1 MRRPKRPARPS
12 LVVLAGPNGAGEST
26 LAPRLLKGA
35 LGVSEFVDAD
45 VIARGIS
52 AFDPERAAFAAGRA
66 MLARV
71 RALAEQ
77 RVSFGFETTLASRS
91 FAPWIA
97 RLEKAGYEV
106 HLLSLA
112 LPAAEVAV
120 RRVAERVRMGG
131 HSVPETTVR
140 RRYRA
145 GLQNFFRLYRV
156 LATSW
161 RVYENSGAV
170 APRLVAARRADVV
183 TRITDRRAWEALQ
196 AKAR

>member
-1 MRRPKRPARPS
+1 MRRGARPS
-12 LVVLAGPNGAGEST
+12 LVVLAGPNGAGKST

-52 AFDPERAAFAAGRA
+52 GFDPERAAFAAGRV

-97 RLEKAGYEV
+97 RLKRASYDV
-106 HLLSLA
+106 HLVFLS
-112 LPAAEVAV
+112 LPAADVAV

-131 HSVPETTVR
+131 HSVPEVTVR

-145 GLQNFFRLYRV
+145 GLRNFFRLYQT

-161 RVYENSGAV
+161 RVYDNSGAS
-170 APRLVAARRADVV
+170 APRLVAAGRGDVV
-183 TRITDRRAWEALQ
+183 TRVSDREAWERLQ
-196 AKAR
+196 ARTR

>member
-1 MRRPKRPARPS
+1 MSRPARPS
-12 LVVLAGPNGAGEST
+12 LVVLAGPNGAGKST

-52 AFDPERAAFAAGRA
+52 GFDPERAAFAAGRV
-66 MLARV
+66 MLARL
-71 RALAEQ
+71 RALAER

-91 FAPWIA
+91 FSPWIA
-97 RLEKAGYEV
+97 KLKRAGYEV
-106 HLLSLA
+106 HLVFLA

-131 HSVPETTVR
+131 HSVPEATVR

-145 GLQNFFRLYRV
+145 GLQNFFGLYRV
-156 LATSW
+156 LTTSW
-161 RVYENSGAV
+161 RVYDNSGAA
-170 APRLVAARRADVV
+170 APRLLAAGRADVV
-183 TRITDRRAWEALQ
+183 TRITDRKAWERLH

>member
-1 MRRPKRPARPS
+1 MRRPARPS
-12 LVVLAGPNGAGEST
+12 LVVLAGPNGAGKST

-52 AFDPERAAFAAGRA
+52 GFDPERAAFAAGRV

-97 RLEKAGYEV
+97 RLKRAGYEV
-106 HLLSLA
+106 HLVFLA

-120 RRVAERVRMGG
+120 RRVTERVRMGG
-131 HSVPETTVR
+131 HNVPEATVR

-145 GLQNFFRLYRV
+145 GLRNFFGLYR
-156 LATSW
+156 LLTTSW
-161 RVYENSGAV
+161 RVYDNSGAA
-170 APRLVAARRADVV
+170 APRLGAAGRADVV
-183 TRITDRRAWEALQ
+183 TRITDRTAWERLQ
-196 AKAR
+196 ARAR

>member
-1 MRRPKRPARPS
+1 MSRPARPS
-12 LVVLAGPNGAGEST
+12 LVVLAGPNGAGKST

-52 AFDPERAAFAAGRA
+52 GFDPERAAFAAGRV
-66 MLARV
+66 MLARL
-71 RALAEQ
+71 RALAER

-91 FAPWIA
+91 FSPWIA
-97 RLEKAGYEV
+97 RLKRAGYEV
-106 HLLSLA
+106 HLVFLA

-131 HSVPETTVR
+131 HSVPKATVR

-145 GLQNFFRLYRV
+145 GLQNFFGLYRV
-156 LATSW
+156 LTTSW
-161 RVYENSGAV
+161 RVYDNSGAA
-170 APRLVAARRADVV
+170 APRLVAAGRADVV
-183 TRITDRRAWEALQ
+183 TRITDRKAWERLQ

>member
-1 MRRPKRPARPS
+1 MGKF
-12 LVVLAGPNGAGEST
+12 E
-26 LAPRLLKGA
+26 
-35 LGVSEFVDAD
+35 DAD

-52 AFDPERAAFAAGRA
+52 GFDQERAAFAAGRV

-71 RALAEQ
+71 RSLAAQ
-77 RVSFGFETTLASRS
+77 RMSFGFETTLASRS

-97 RLEKAGYEV
+97 RLKKAGYEV
-106 HLLSLA
+106 HLLFLA

-131 HSVPETTVR
+131 HSVPEATVR

-145 GLQNFFRLYRV
+145 GLQNFFSLYRV

-161 RVYENSGAV
+161 RVYDNSGTV
-170 APRLVAARRADVV
+170 APRLVAAGRADVV
-183 TRITDRRAWEALQ
+183 TRITDRMAWESLQ

>member
-1 MRRPKRPARPS
+1 
-12 LVVLAGPNGAGEST
+12 
-26 LAPRLLKGA
+26 LKGA

-52 AFDPERAAFAAGRA
+52 GFDPERAAFAAGRV
-66 MLARV
+66 MLTRL
-71 RALAEQ
+71 RALAGQ

-97 RLEKAGYEV
+97 RLKRAGYEV
-106 HLLSLA
+106 HLVFLA

-120 RRVAERVRMGG
+120 RRVAERVRVGG
-131 HSVPETTVR
+131 HSVPKATVR

-145 GLQNFFRLYRV
+145 GLRNFFGLYRV

-161 RVYENSGAV
+161 RVYDNSGSV
-170 APRLVAARRADVV
+170 APRLIASGRADVV
-183 TRITDRRAWEALQ
+183 TRITDRNAWERLQ

>member
-1 MRRPKRPARPS
+1 VRPS
-12 LVVLAGPNGAGEST
+12 PVVLAGPNGSGKST
-26 LAPRLLKGA
+26 LAPRLLKGT

-52 AFDPERAAFAAGRA
+52 GFDPERAVFAAGRV

-97 RLEKAGYEV
+97 RLKRAGYEV
-106 HLLSLA
+106 HLVFLA
-112 LPAAEVAV
+112 LPAADVAV

-131 HSVPETTVR
+131 HGVPEVTVR
-140 RRYRA
+140 RRYRT
-145 GLQNFFRLYRV
+145 GLQNSSV
-156 LATSW
+156 S
-161 RVYENSGAV
+161 
-170 APRLVAARRADVV
+170 
-183 TRITDRRAWEALQ
+183 TRPW
-196 AKAR
+196 

>member
-1 MRRPKRPARPS
+1 M
-12 LVVLAGPNGAGEST
+12 
-26 LAPRLLKGA
+26 
-35 LGVSEFVDAD
+35 SEFVDAD

-52 AFDPERAAFAAGRA
+52 AFDPERAAFAAGRV

-71 RALAEQ
+71 RALAGQ

-97 RLEKAGYEV
+97 TLKRAGYEV
-106 HLLSLA
+106 HLVFLA

-140 RRYRA
+140 RR
-145 GLQNFFRLYRV
+145 
-156 LATSW
+156 
-161 RVYENSGAV
+161 
-170 APRLVAARRADVV
+170 
-183 TRITDRRAWEALQ
+183 
-196 AKAR
+196 

>member
-1 MRRPKRPARPS
+1 LSRPARPS
-12 LVVLAGPNGAGEST
+12 LVVLAGPNGAGKST

-52 AFDPERAAFAAGRA
+52 GFDPERAAFAAGRV
-66 MLARV
+66 MLARL
-71 RALAEQ
+71 RALAER

-91 FAPWIA
+91 FSPWIA
-97 RLEKAGYEV
+97 RLKRAGYEV
-106 HLLSLA
+106 HLVFLA

-131 HSVPETTVR
+131 HSVPKATVR

-145 GLQNFFRLYRV
+145 GLQNFFGLYRV
-156 LATSW
+156 LTTSW
-161 RVYENSGAV
+161 RVYDNSGAA
-170 APRLVAARRADVV
+170 APRLVAAGRADVV
-183 TRITDRRAWEALQ
+183 TRITDRKAWERLQ

>member
-1 MRRPKRPARPS
+1 MSRPARPS
-12 LVVLAGPNGAGEST
+12 LVVLAGPNGAGKST

-52 AFDPERAAFAAGRA
+52 GFDPERAAFAAGRV
-66 MLARV
+66 MLARL
-71 RALAEQ
+71 RALAER

-91 FAPWIA
+91 FSPWIA
-97 RLEKAGYEV
+97 RLKRAGYEV
-106 HLLSLA
+106 HLVFLA

-131 HSVPETTVR
+131 HSVPEATVR

-145 GLQNFFRLYRV
+145 GLQNFFGLYRV
-156 LATSW
+156 LTTSW
-161 RVYENSGAV
+161 RVYDNSGAA
-170 APRLVAARRADVV
+170 APRLVAAGRADVV
-183 TRITDRRAWEALQ
+183 TRITDRKAWERLQ

>member
-1 MRRPKRPARPS
+1 VSRPARPS
-12 LVVLAGPNGAGEST
+12 LVVLAGPNGAGKST
-26 LAPRLLKGA
+26 LAPWLLKGT

-52 AFDPERAAFAAGRA
+52 GFDPERAAFAAGRV

-97 RLEKAGYEV
+97 RLRRAGYEV
-106 HLLSLA
+106 HLVFLA

-145 GLQNFFRLYRV
+145 GLQNFFGLYKV

-161 RVYENSGAV
+161 RVYDNSGAA
-170 APRLVAARRADVV
+170 APRLVASGRGDVV
-183 TRITDRRAWEALQ
+183 TRITDRKAWERLQ
-196 AKAR
+196 EKAR